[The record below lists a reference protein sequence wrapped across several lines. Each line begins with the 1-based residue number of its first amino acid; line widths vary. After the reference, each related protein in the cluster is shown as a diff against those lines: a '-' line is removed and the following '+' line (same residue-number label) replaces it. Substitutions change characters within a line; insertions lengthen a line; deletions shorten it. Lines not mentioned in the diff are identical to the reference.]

1 MQATTRPFPQLMQL
15 QHSLRVVKGSMASTR
30 ERSMLEVEMG
40 GFGGEDAFL
49 RPKLHWQCQLGT
61 VPNTVK

>member
-1 MQATTRPFPQLMQL
+1 MQL